1 MSTMDTSD
9 TESMVVY
16 SHDQQVRI
24 ILDSSSA
31 TWSEFGSEAS
41 SSEDDLA
48 EHEGPGQLC
57 DVKKLYEGE
66 TKCNCC
72 INWVEDIP
80 DDVGPSAEEES
91 ESRRHALLIR
101 LRRNHSDGKAMVLH
115 SIVIQS
121 SYLKSILG
129 QVFQEYSGITTT
141 LKKLVFKAP
150 FHCFFYEWHRLEKI
164 VREIDDP
171 VRKSHARLLRKIIR
185 SELKETMSL
194 SNDLS
199 QNGVITYDYLWTIF
213 KPGIDIYTFED
224 GYDRIYRLQSTQY
237 ATGLGAKYF
246 QLTVHEIDCEGDGF
260 GYQWKIIPIHQFP
273 GTRQIQDLDAFPASC
288 HPRLGEVKEALRKR
302 GEKFRMMHLKPY
314 YYGAYKG
321 IVIEGKHKRNVDGRI
336 IVDPAS
342 YATFTDNSSGLIPF
356 DSSSLKQGMDV
367 SDQTHQPAPPY
378 RGPMIPGRGMPGFAT
393 GPNIPHWGQPPPPPP
408 PQIMPRMS
416 ANRGAKYAKRPEL
429 TDDMLHLCSA
439 YVRGYCFKVKKW
451 VTFHIDNV
459 REIEWHDGAF
469 DSLVLE
475 GDYKRLI
482 KAFVESHVENKDRFD
497 DVIEGKGQGITMLL
511 EGPPGVGKTLTA
523 EAVSEKLRRP
533 LYAMGAGELGAD
545 LESVEESLS
554 MILEAAAKWDAVLL
568 LDECD
573 VLLAERSS
581 DNLGRNSIVAI
592 FLRLLEYYRGM
603 LFMTTN
609 RVEAIDPAFQS
620 RIHLTIR
627 YPSLDTA
634 ARRQIWERFVQT
646 SNQET
651 TLQPQ
656 DFLELQSVDV
666 NGREIKNIVKTAQLL
681 ASHEKVPLA
690 IEHIRTALSV
700 SSASAHF
707 SAVSFRRDRVEASGK
722 VKFSKTRNKFEKIE
736 GHWVSMS
743 GA

>member
-9 TESMVVY
+9 TESVVEH
-16 SHDQQVRI
+16 SRGQQVRM

-31 TWSEFGSEAS
+31 SWSELGSEVS
-41 SSEDDLA
+41 SSDEDDSA
-48 EHEGPGQLC
+48 DHEGPGQVC

-72 INWVEDIP
+72 VNWVEELPEDM
-80 DDVGPSAEEES
+80 GPSAEEES

-101 LRRNHSDGKAMVLH
+101 LRRNHSDGKPMVLH

-164 VREIDDP
+164 VHEIDDP
-171 VRKSHARLLRKIIR
+171 VRKSHARLLRRIIR
-185 SELKETMSL
+185 SELKETISL

-199 QNGVITYDYLWTIF
+199 QNGVITFDYLWTIF

-224 GYDRIYRLQSTQY
+224 GYDRIYRLHSAQY
-237 ATGLGAKYF
+237 ASGMGTQFF
-246 QLTVHEIDCEGDGF
+246 QMTVHEIDCEGDGF
-260 GYQWKIIPIHQFP
+260 GYQWKVIPIHNFP
-273 GTRQIQDLDAFPASC
+273 GTRQIQDLDAFPATC
-288 HPRLGEVKEALRKR
+288 HPRIGEVKEALKKR
-302 GEKFRMMHLKPY
+302 GEMFRMIHLKPY

-321 IVIEGKHKRNVDGRI
+321 IVIDGKHKRNVDGRI
-336 IVDPAS
+336 VVDPSS
-342 YATFTDNSSGLIPF
+342 YATFTDGVTGLIPF

-367 SDQTHQPAPPY
+367 SDQTHQPAPQY
-378 RGPMIPGRGMPGFAT
+378 RGAAGRPMPPPP
-393 GPNIPHWGQPPPPPP
+393 PNIPNWGPHPPPPPP
-408 PQIMPRMS
+408 PQIMLRS
-416 ANRGAKYAKRPEL
+416 AKYGAKYAKRPEL

-439 YVRGYCFKVKKW
+439 YVRGYCFKIKKW

-459 REIEWHDGAF
+459 REIQWHDGAF
-469 DSLVLE
+469 DSLVLA
-475 GDYKRLI
+475 GQYKKLI
-482 KAFVESHVENKDRFD
+482 TAFVESHVENKDRFD

-533 LYAMGAGELGAD
+533 LYVMGAGELGAD
-545 LESVEESLS
+545 PESVEESLS

-573 VLLAERSS
+573 VLLAQRSS

-627 YPSLDTA
+627 YPSLDAA
-634 ARRQIWERFVQT
+634 ARRQIWERFVRTPQ
-646 SNQET
+646 QES

-666 NGREIKNIVKTAQLL
+666 NGREIKNLVKTAQLL

-707 SAVSFRRDRVEASGK
+707 PIMGFQKGR
-722 VKFSKTRNKFEKIE
+722 
-736 GHWVSMS
+736 
-743 GA
+743 

>member
-1 MSTMDTSD
+1 MDTSD
-9 TESMVVY
+9 TESVGEH
-16 SHDQQVRI
+16 SHGQQVRI
-24 ILDSSSA
+24 VLDSSSA
-31 TWSEFGSEAS
+31 SWSELGSDAYS
-41 SSEDDLA
+41 SDEDDSA
-48 EHEGPGQLC
+48 EHEGPGQVC

-72 INWVEDIP
+72 INWVEEIP
-80 DDVGPSAEEES
+80 EDMGPSAEEES

-101 LRRNHSDGKAMVLH
+101 LRRNHSDGKPVALH

-171 VRKSHARLLRKIIR
+171 VRKSHARLLRKILR
-185 SELKETMSL
+185 SELKETISL

-199 QNGVITYDYLWTIF
+199 QNGVITFDYLWTIF

-224 GYDRIYRLQSTQY
+224 GYDRIYRLQSAQYVSGMGTQY
-237 ATGLGAKYF
+237 F
-246 QLTVHEIDCEGDGF
+246 QMTVHEIDCEGDGF
-260 GYQWKIIPIHQFP
+260 GYQWKVIPIHNFP

-288 HPRLGEVKEALRKR
+288 HPRLGEVKEALKKR
-302 GEKFRMMHLKPY
+302 GEKFRMIHLNPY

-321 IVIEGKHKRNVDGRI
+321 VVIDGKHKRNVDGRI
-336 IVDPAS
+336 VVDPS
-342 YATFTDNSSGLIPF
+342 SFSTFTEGVTGLIPF
-356 DSSSLKQGMDV
+356 DSTSLKQGMDV
-367 SDQTHQPAPPY
+367 SDQTHQPTPQY
-378 RGPMIPGRGMPGFAT
+378 RGPGIPGRPMGCRELIYFEA
-393 GPNIPHWGQPPPPPP
+393 
-408 PQIMPRMS
+408 
-416 ANRGAKYAKRPEL
+416 AKRPEL

-439 YVRGYCFKVKKW
+439 YVRGYCFKIKKW
-451 VTFHIDNV
+451 VTFHIDHV
-459 REIEWHDGAF
+459 QEIQWHDGAF
-469 DSLVLE
+469 ESLVLAGE
-475 GDYKRLI
+475 YKKLI

-533 LYAMGAGELGAD
+533 LYVMGAGELGAD
-545 LESVEESLS
+545 PESVEESLS

-573 VLLAERSS
+573 VLLAQRST

-627 YPSLDTA
+627 YPSLDAA
-634 ARRQIWERFVQT
+634 ARRQIWERFVRTPQ
-646 SNQET
+646 QES

-666 NGREIKNIVKTAQLL
+666 NGREIKNLVKTAQLL

-707 SAVSFRRDRVEASGK
+707 PIVGSRRD
-722 VKFSKTRNKFEKIE
+722 
-736 GHWVSMS
+736 
-743 GA
+743 